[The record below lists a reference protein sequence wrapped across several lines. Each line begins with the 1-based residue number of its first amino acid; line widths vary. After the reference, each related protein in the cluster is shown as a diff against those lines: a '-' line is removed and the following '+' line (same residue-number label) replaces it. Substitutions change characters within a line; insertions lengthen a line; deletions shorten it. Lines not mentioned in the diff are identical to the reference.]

1 MPPTRGKVRRHQWGG
16 LLWNSYIERDFK
28 ITCERT
34 ELGAVSVTAGVN
46 DEQAAVTLAQRREL
60 KRQR

>member
-1 MPPTRGKVRRHQWGG
+1 ME
-16 LLWNSYIERDFK
+16 LYIERDFK

-46 DEQAAVTLAQRREL
+46 DEQAAVTLHSGESYETPEITAGFTTGGFGV
-60 KRQR
+60 